1 MREYGLTILVAA
13 AVTYLFTPLVRRF
26 AIAVGAEHRGRAR
39 DVHTEPVPLLGGIA
53 MYLGLAAALLV
64 ASRLTHLSTVF
75 MGTRVG
81 SGLLL
86 AGGLVV
92 LMGFVDDRW
101 GLGAITKLAGQ
112 VGAGAIL
119 VWSGAVVAWLPVP
132 GGGTLSLTSDQQTV
146 LTILVVVV
154 TINAVNFID
163 GLDGLAAG
171 IVGIGAAAFFLY
183 YYTLTKRL
191 GLDEQ
196 TNPALAS
203 AILAGV
209 CLGFLPHNFHPA
221 RIFMGDTGSM
231 LLGLLLAY
239 APISS
244 LASLDPNTLTNPSA
258 YSGGTVNRFPEILPL
273 LVPAIIM
280 LIPYA
285 DLLLAVVR
293 RTRAG
298 QSPFSA
304 DKKHLQHRLLAI
316 GHSHRASVLIM
327 YLWAVLFAGTVVLLS
342 IMRTKLLVLAFV
354 TLAGVLVL
362 LLASMPRLRPWNRR
376 GQLRLAPDVAGP
388 APSGGPGRPG
398 APVSSVPSVS
408 SAGAGLSAG
417 AGSSAG
423 AGPSARTGTVPGL
436 ASPASSAPPGSPME
450 SRIPAAAGT
459 SAQGRRRAD
468 RSASLDR
475 GLGVEPGLG
484 LDRGASLD
492 RGPGVDPGLGVDR
505 SASLDRGPG
514 MDPGAGREP
523 GPGSYPPGRRDGDAQ
538 YGAAGLGDAG
548 HGNAAGSPEQS
559 RPGPLRDA
567 KPAPA
572 AWDGRRPGSARD
584 ASPSGPGWDAD
595 PSGPGWDASPPGP
608 GWDAD
613 PSGPGWDADRAGPSL
628 DASPPG
634 PGWDAD
640 RTGPGWE
647 PDPARPSWDAD
658 PSGPGWDVDPSGSA
672 WDLRPGQQSQP
683 SDAARDA
690 RSSAAAWDAEPA
702 AREPEARPS
711 AEAWPVPDG
720 LTAPSNGAPSIGAA
734 SSGAPPPGPA
744 ERHEPAEWY
753 PGRNPGLPD
762 TGRLDTGRPG
772 PGRPDSGLP
781 DADGPTSGR
790 PDSEPPDSAQWYAGR
805 PDSEQRDSGWW
816 DARPPDADP
825 GNTGP
830 YDGGSLADPRDASL
844 YAAPPPEAAYGDVG
858 PQDLDPLSAAPGRD
872 QPGAPRPVNR
882 DGDEYDEGSES
893 PLLPWRRP

>member
-362 LLASMPRLRPWNRR
+362 LLASMPRLRPWNR
-376 GQLRLAPDVAGP
+376 GQLRLAPNVVGP
-388 APSGGPGRPG
+388 APSGGPGLPG
-398 APVSSVPSVS
+398 APVSSGPSAS
-408 SAGAGLSAG
+408 SAGAGS
-417 AGSSAG
+417 
-423 AGPSARTGTVPGL
+423 PARTGPVPGL
-436 ASPASSAPPGSPME
+436 ASAASSAPPGSPME

-468 RSASLDR
+468 RGASLDR
-475 GLGVEPGLG
+475 GLGG
-484 LDRGASLD
+484 RAS
-492 RGPGVDPGLGVDR
+492 RMAAGWAWIAVP
-505 SASLDRGPG
+505 AWI
-514 MDPGAGREP
+514 AGRAWTLRP
-523 GPGSYPPGRRDGDAQ
+523 VGSGDRVHIPRDLEKWTRSTGRPDGERAT
-538 YGAAGLGDAG
+538 
-548 HGNAAGSPEQS
+548 ET
-559 RPGPLRDA
+559 RPGPRSRVGRVPRGMRSLPRRRGMAGVRAQPGTRTRPDRA
-567 KPAPA
+567 GTRARPDPAGTRGRPDPA
-572 AWDGRRPGSARD
+572 GNAEPTGPGWDVEPT
-584 ASPSGPGWDAD
+584 GPGWDAD

-608 GWDAD
+608 GGTRSRPDRAGTRSPSGPGWDAD
-613 PSGPGWDADRAGPSL
+613 PSGPGWDASPS
-628 DASPPG
+628 
-634 PGWDAD
+634 
-640 RTGPGWE
+640 
-647 PDPARPSWDAD
+647 
-658 PSGPGWDVDPSGSA
+658 VSA
-672 WDLRPGQQSQP
+672 WDLRPAEQSQP
-683 SDAARDA
+683 SEAAWDA
-690 RSSAAAWDAEPA
+690 RSSAAAWDAGPA

-720 LTAPSNGAPSIGAA
+720 LTAPSNGAPSDRPPSDGAT
-734 SSGAPPPGPA
+734 SSSAPPSSPA
-744 ERHEPAEWY
+744 DRHEPAEWY

-762 TGRLDTGRPG
+762 TGRLDPGGSDTGHSGTGHSGTAVQVRAVQVQASRLPTARLRDGLTQSRRTRPSG
-772 PGRPDSGLP
+772 TPAGRTPSSAIPAGGMLARRTPTRATPAPTMAVRSRTRATPDSTPPRRPRRPTVTSAYRTWTRCRRHRAGTSRVPPGRP
-781 DADGPTSGR
+781 
-790 PDSEPPDSAQWYAGR
+790 
-805 PDSEQRDSGWW
+805 
-816 DARPPDADP
+816 AR
-825 GNTGP
+825 
-830 YDGGSLADPRDASL
+830 
-844 YAAPPPEAAYGDVG
+844 
-858 PQDLDPLSAAPGRD
+858 
-872 QPGAPRPVNR
+872 
-882 DGDEYDEGSES
+882 
-893 PLLPWRRP
+893 

>member
-13 AVTYLFTPLVRRF
+13 AVTYLLTPLVRRF
-26 AIAVGAEHRGRAR
+26 AIAVGAKHAARAR
-39 DVHTEPVPLLGGIA
+39 DVHTDPVPLLGGIA
-53 MYLGLAAALLV
+53 MYLGLAAGLMV

-75 MGTRVG
+75 VGTRVG

-132 GGGTLSLTSDQQTV
+132 GGGTLSLTPDQQTV
-146 LTILVVVV
+146 LTILLVVV

-327 YLWAVLFAGTVVLLS
+327 YLWASLFAGTVVLLS
-342 IMRTKLLVLAFV
+342 IMRTKLLILGVV

-376 GQLRLAPDVAGP
+376 GQLRLATDIAGP
-388 APSGGPGRPG
+388 
-398 APVSSVPSVS
+398 VPSAGTTPPGGS
-408 SAGAGLSAG
+408 RSAAR

-423 AGPSARTGTVPGL
+423 AGPS
-436 ASPASSAPPGSPME
+436 GSPMA
-450 SRIPAAAGT
+450 SRVPAAAGV
-459 SAQGRRRAD
+459 SARGRGRVD
-468 RSASLDR
+468 RDASMDR
-475 GLGVEPGLG
+475 GAHEDRGPGPDPGLGAGRGLG
-484 LDRGASLD
+484 LDRGAGADRGVGLD
-492 RGPGVDPGLGVDR
+492 RGLG
-505 SASLDRGPG
+505 LDRGAGADRHGSGRPQG
-514 MDPGAGREP
+514 PAGAGYRDSGRGDTGYENGWSGDSGREDIANQDAWYGDTGHRDVGTGDVAYGAS
-523 GPGSYPPGRRDGDAQ
+523 GPGQGRA
-538 YGAAGLGDAG
+538 GAGWD
-548 HGNAAGSPEQS
+548 P
-559 RPGPLRDA
+559 R
-567 KPAPA
+567 PAPA
-572 AWDGRRPGSARD
+572 AGEAR
-584 ASPSGPGWDAD
+584 
-595 PSGPGWDASPPGP
+595 
-608 GWDAD
+608 
-613 PSGPGWDADRAGPSL
+613 
-628 DASPPG
+628 
-634 PGWDAD
+634 
-640 RTGPGWE
+640 
-647 PDPARPSWDAD
+647 
-658 PSGPGWDVDPSGSA
+658 PSGSA
-672 WDLRPGQQSQP
+672 WDARPAGPARPAEAPWDARPASAVWDAP
-683 SDAARDA
+683 PAARDH
-690 RSSAAAWDAEPA
+690 ETP
-702 AREPEARPS
+702 PP
-711 AEAWPVPDG
+711 AEAGPARHS
-720 LTAPSNGAPSIGAA
+720 LTAPSGGGWTPDPADAGWPSD
-734 SSGAPPPGPA
+734 PA
-744 ERHEPAEWY
+744 ERREPGQWY
-753 PGRNPGLPD
+753 PGRADSRRPD
-762 TGRLDTGRPG
+762 S
-772 PGRPDSGLP
+772 GRPDSGRV
-781 DADGPTSGR
+781 DSGRVDSGR
-790 PDSEPPDSAQWYAGR
+790 PDSGQWYPGR
-805 PDSEQRDSGWW
+805 PDPARPDSGQRDSGQRDSGRW
-816 DARPPDADP
+816 DAHPHDADP
-825 GNTGP
+825 G
-830 YDGGSLADPRDASL
+830 DADPRRASL
-844 YAAPPPEAAYGDVG
+844 YAAPPPEVGPHEAG
-858 PQDLDPLSAAPGRD
+858 PQDSGTQHLDPLSADPGRV
-872 QPGAPRPVNR
+872 QRPGTDGTRPADR
-882 DGDEYDEGSES
+882 DGHDYSDDEES
-893 PLLPWRRP
+893 PLLPWRFL

>member
-362 LLASMPRLRPWNRR
+362 LLASMPRLRPWNR
-376 GQLRLAPDVAGP
+376 GQLRLAPNVVGP
-388 APSGGPGRPG
+388 APSGGPGLPG
-398 APVSSVPSVS
+398 APVSSGPSAS
-408 SAGAGLSAG
+408 SAGAGS
-417 AGSSAG
+417 
-423 AGPSARTGTVPGL
+423 PARTGPVPGL
-436 ASPASSAPPGSPME
+436 ASAASSAPPGSPME

-468 RSASLDR
+468 RGASLDR
-475 GLGVEPGLG
+475 GLGADPGLGLDRGASLDRRPGADPGLG

-492 RGPGVDPGLGVDR
+492 RGPGVDPEAGR
-505 SASLDRGPG
+505 ERGPG
-514 MDPGAGREP
+514 SHPP
-523 GPGSYPPGRRDGDAQ
+523 GPGDVAAQ
-538 YGAAGLGDAG
+538 YGAAGLGEAG
-548 HGNAAGSPEQS
+548 RGNAAGSPEQS
-559 RPGPLRDA
+559 RPGSPWDA

-572 AWDGRRPGSARD
+572 AWDGRRSGSARD
-584 ASPSGPGWDAD
+584 ASPSGPGWDASPSGPGWDASPSGPGWDVEPTGPGWEADPSGPGWDADPPGPGGNAEPTGPGWDAD
-595 PSGPGWDASPPGP
+595 PSGPGWDASP
-608 GWDAD
+608 
-613 PSGPGWDADRAGPSL
+613 S
-628 DASPPG
+628 
-634 PGWDAD
+634 
-640 RTGPGWE
+640 
-647 PDPARPSWDAD
+647 
-658 PSGPGWDVDPSGSA
+658 VSA
-672 WDLRPGQQSQP
+672 WDLRPAEQSRP
-683 SDAARDA
+683 SEAAWDA
-690 RSSAAAWDAEPA
+690 RSSAAAWDAGPA

-720 LTAPSNGAPSIGAA
+720 LTAPSNGAPSDRPPSDGAT
-734 SSGAPPPGPA
+734 SSSAPPSSPA
-744 ERHEPAEWY
+744 GRHEPAEWY
-753 PGRNPGLPD
+753 PGRNPGFPD
-762 TGRLDTGRPG
+762 TGRLDPGGSDTGHSGTGHPASRSSRLPTARLRDGLTQSRRTRPSG
-772 PGRPDSGLP
+772 TRAGRTPSSAIPAGGMLARRTPTRATPAPTMAVRSRTRATPDSTPPRRPRRPTVTSAYRTWTRSRWHRAGTSRVPPGRP
-781 DADGPTSGR
+781 
-790 PDSEPPDSAQWYAGR
+790 
-805 PDSEQRDSGWW
+805 
-816 DARPPDADP
+816 AR
-825 GNTGP
+825 
-830 YDGGSLADPRDASL
+830 
-844 YAAPPPEAAYGDVG
+844 
-858 PQDLDPLSAAPGRD
+858 
-872 QPGAPRPVNR
+872 
-882 DGDEYDEGSES
+882 
-893 PLLPWRRP
+893 

>member
-13 AVTYLFTPLVRRF
+13 AVTYLLTPLVRRF
-26 AIAVGAEHRGRAR
+26 AIAVGAKHAARAR
-39 DVHTEPVPLLGGIA
+39 DVHTDPVPLLGGIA
-53 MYLGLAAALLV
+53 MYLGLAAGLMV

-75 MGTRVG
+75 VGTRVG

-132 GGGTLSLTSDQQTV
+132 GGGTLSLTPDQQTV
-146 LTILVVVV
+146 LTILLVVV

-191 GLDEQ
+191 GLDQQ
-196 TNPALAS
+196 TGPALAS

-327 YLWAVLFAGTVVLLS
+327 YLWASLFAGTVVLLS
-342 IMRTKLLVLAFV
+342 IMRTKLLILGAV

-376 GQLRLAPDVAGP
+376 GQLRLATDLAGP
-388 APSGGPGRPG
+388 
-398 APVSSVPSVS
+398 VPS
-408 SAGAGLSAG
+408 AGTTPPGGSRAAAR

-423 AGPSARTGTVPGL
+423 AGPS
-436 ASPASSAPPGSPME
+436 GSPMA
-450 SRIPAAAGT
+450 SRVPAAAGV
-459 SAQGRRRAD
+459 SARGRD
-468 RSASLDR
+468 RVDRGASMDRGAREDR
-475 GLGVEPGLG
+475 GLGTDPGLGADPGLGLGGPARADRGPG
-484 LDRGASLD
+484 LDRGAGAD
-492 RGPGVDPGLGVDR
+492 RHGSGGRPQGP
-505 SASLDRGPG
+505 A
-514 MDPGAGREP
+514 GAGYGDSARRDTGYENGSHGDSGREDAANRDVWY
-523 GPGSYPPGRRDGDAQ
+523 GDTGRRDAGTGDAA
-538 YGAAGLGDAG
+538 YGAGGPGQGRAGAGWDA
-548 HGNAAGSPEQS
+548 
-559 RPGPLRDA
+559 R
-567 KPAPA
+567 PAPA
-572 AWDGRRPGSARD
+572 AREAR
-584 ASPSGPGWDAD
+584 
-595 PSGPGWDASPPGP
+595 
-608 GWDAD
+608 
-613 PSGPGWDADRAGPSL
+613 
-628 DASPPG
+628 
-634 PGWDAD
+634 
-640 RTGPGWE
+640 
-647 PDPARPSWDAD
+647 
-658 PSGPGWDVDPSGSA
+658 PSGSA
-672 WDLRPGQQSQP
+672 WDAPPAGPPRPAEAPWDARPASAVWDARP
-683 SDAARDA
+683 AARDHETPPPA
-690 RSSAAAWDAEPA
+690 EAGPAPHGRAAPAGGGWPPDPASAGWPSDPGGGGRPSDPGGGGRPSDPAEPQ
-702 AREPEARPS
+702 EP
-711 AEAWPVPDG
+711 G
-720 LTAPSNGAPSIGAA
+720 
-734 SSGAPPPGPA
+734 
-744 ERHEPAEWY
+744 HWY
-753 PGRNPGLPD
+753 S
-762 TGRLDTGRPG
+762 
-772 PGRPDSGLP
+772 GRPDSGRP
-781 DADGPTSGR
+781 DSGR
-790 PDSEPPDSAQWYAGR
+790 PDSGQWYPGR
-805 PDSEQRDSGWW
+805 PDPARPDSGQWESGQRDSGRWDSGRW
-816 DARPPDADP
+816 DAHPHDADP
-825 GNTGP
+825 RDA
-830 YDGGSLADPRDASL
+830 YRRDADPRDASL
-844 YAAPPPEAAYGDVG
+844 YAAPPPEVGPHEVG
-858 PQDLDPLSAAPGRD
+858 PQDTGAQHLDPLSVDPGRA
-872 QPGAPRPVNR
+872 QRPGTDGTRPADR
-882 DGDEYDEGSES
+882 DGHDYSDDDES
-893 PLLPWRRP
+893 PLLPWRFL

>member
-13 AVTYLFTPLVRRF
+13 AVTYLLTPLVRRF
-26 AIAVGAEHRGRAR
+26 AIAVGAKHAARAR
-39 DVHTEPVPLLGGIA
+39 DVHTDPVPLLGGIA
-53 MYLGLAAALLV
+53 MYLGLAAGLMV

-75 MGTRVG
+75 VGTRVG

-132 GGGTLSLTSDQQTV
+132 GGGTLSLTPDQQTV

-191 GLDEQ
+191 GLDQQ
-196 TNPALAS
+196 TGPALAS

-327 YLWAVLFAGTVVLLS
+327 YLWASLFAGTVVLLS
-342 IMRTKLLVLAFV
+342 IMRTKLLILGAV

-376 GQLRLAPDVAGP
+376 GQLRLATDLAGP
-388 APSGGPGRPG
+388 
-398 APVSSVPSVS
+398 VPS
-408 SAGAGLSAG
+408 AGTTPPGGSRAAAR

-423 AGPSARTGTVPGL
+423 AGPS
-436 ASPASSAPPGSPME
+436 GSPMA
-450 SRIPAAAGT
+450 SRVPAAAGV
-459 SAQGRRRAD
+459 SARGRD
-468 RSASLDR
+468 RVDRGASMDRGAREDR
-475 GLGVEPGLG
+475 GLGTDPGLGADPGLGLGGPARADRGPG
-484 LDRGASLD
+484 LDRGAGAD
-492 RGPGVDPGLGVDR
+492 RHGSGGRPQGP
-505 SASLDRGPG
+505 A
-514 MDPGAGREP
+514 GAGYGDSARRDTGYENGSHGDSGREDAANRDVWY
-523 GPGSYPPGRRDGDAQ
+523 GDTGRRDAGTGDAA
-538 YGAAGLGDAG
+538 YGAGGPGQGRAGAGWDA
-548 HGNAAGSPEQS
+548 
-559 RPGPLRDA
+559 R
-567 KPAPA
+567 PAPA
-572 AWDGRRPGSARD
+572 AREAR
-584 ASPSGPGWDAD
+584 
-595 PSGPGWDASPPGP
+595 
-608 GWDAD
+608 
-613 PSGPGWDADRAGPSL
+613 
-628 DASPPG
+628 
-634 PGWDAD
+634 
-640 RTGPGWE
+640 
-647 PDPARPSWDAD
+647 
-658 PSGPGWDVDPSGSA
+658 PSGSA
-672 WDLRPGQQSQP
+672 WDAPPAGPPRPAEAPWDARPASAVWDARP
-683 SDAARDA
+683 AARDHETPPPA
-690 RSSAAAWDAEPA
+690 EAGPAPHGRAAPAGGGWPPDPASAGWPSDPGGGGRPSDPGGGGRPSDPAEPQ
-702 AREPEARPS
+702 EP
-711 AEAWPVPDG
+711 G
-720 LTAPSNGAPSIGAA
+720 
-734 SSGAPPPGPA
+734 
-744 ERHEPAEWY
+744 HWY
-753 PGRNPGLPD
+753 S
-762 TGRLDTGRPG
+762 
-772 PGRPDSGLP
+772 GRPDSGRP
-781 DADGPTSGR
+781 DSGQWYPGR
-790 PDSEPPDSAQWYAGR
+790 PDPAR
-805 PDSEQRDSGWW
+805 PDSGQWESGQRDSGRW
-816 DARPPDADP
+816 DSGRGDAHPHDADP
-825 GNTGP
+825 RDA
-830 YDGGSLADPRDASL
+830 YRRDADPRDASL
-844 YAAPPPEAAYGDVG
+844 YAAPPPAVGPHEVG
-858 PQDLDPLSAAPGRD
+858 PQDTGAQHLDPLSVDPGRA
-872 QPGAPRPVNR
+872 QRPGTDGTRPADR
-882 DGDEYDEGSES
+882 DGHDYSDDDES
-893 PLLPWRRP
+893 PLLPWRFL